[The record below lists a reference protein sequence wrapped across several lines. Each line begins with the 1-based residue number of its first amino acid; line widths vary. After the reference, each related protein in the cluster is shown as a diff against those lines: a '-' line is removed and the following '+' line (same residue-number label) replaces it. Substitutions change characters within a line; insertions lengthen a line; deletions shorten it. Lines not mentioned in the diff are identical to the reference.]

1 MGHGYSIRTFNLQV
15 YDSHMLELSVLDVW
29 SNRRM
34 PSNIS
39 PWDVKSMNQVLQF
52 FNSWKKTTTT
62 TTENEKRQND
72 RSKKQH
78 KKNKNTV
85 WKGRRSKAVTTIS
98 SCICNWF
105 RLK

>member
-1 MGHGYSIRTFNLQV
+1 MRHGYSTRTFNLQV

-52 FNSWKKTTTT
+52 FSSWKK
-62 TTENEKRQND
+62 
-72 RSKKQH
+72 KKQQH
-78 KKNKNTV
+78 KTKNK
-85 WKGRRSKAVTTIS
+85 KKEHQI
-98 SCICNWF
+98 
-105 RLK
+105 